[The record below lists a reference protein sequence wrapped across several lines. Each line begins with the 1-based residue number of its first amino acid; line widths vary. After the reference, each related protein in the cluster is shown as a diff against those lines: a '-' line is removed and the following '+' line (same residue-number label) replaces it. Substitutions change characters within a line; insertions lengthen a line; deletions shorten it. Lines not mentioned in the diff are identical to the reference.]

1 MTRGESLYVVTT
13 SLQTFQLRREPDRAV
28 PRVPDIQRDYS
39 KRIAS
44 DEVLVLGG
52 VIQDEAVHPIDEDFL
67 QKGWAV
73 PLVKV
78 EQDLTV
84 AGMEKSQVKHNAKDL
99 THLSVVNMTS
109 RSSSSSWLLSWVWL
123 YISPLT
129 ESAVSLVTLVMG

>member
-13 SLQTFQLRREPDRAV
+13 SLETFQLRREPDRAV
-28 PRVPDIQRDYS
+28 PRVPDIQRNYS

-84 AGMEKSQVKHNAKDL
+84 AGMETSQVEHNANHL